1 MWIYLIL
8 ILITLIY
15 IYFKR
20 KYSYWEKHGFP
31 SVPGKIPLGS
41 MSQVSISEHSADF
54 FLREYE
60 KMKHKAPAFGIY
72 FYNRKTLVPTDLDL
86 INEILVK
93 NFDNFNDHGF
103 NLNESND
110 PLMTNISTTSG
121 KKWKDLRTRV
131 APAFSNSSMKMM
143 FPIISLL
150 SNRLTDHL
158 QTFINKNES
167 IDMNEVFQ
175 EFTVEV
181 ITNVA
186 FGIETKCLGNSKN
199 DFYKIARGTAEAS
212 MTEIAKMFILMC
224 SERLAK
230 WIDLRFIPEKTSQF
244 VIDALRKSVV
254 YREKN
259 EILRN
264 DFCQLMVNLMKH
276 PDVQL
281 PFSEMTSNCYLFLH
295 AG

>member
-1 MWIYLIL
+1 MWIYLL
-8 ILITLIY
+8 IISISLIY
-15 IYFKR
+15 IFFKR

-41 MSQVSISEHSADF
+41 MMSISEHSSDF

-60 KMKHKAPAFGIY
+60 KFKHDTPAFGIY

-86 INEILVK
+86 IQDILVK
-93 NFDNFNDHGF
+93 HFANFNDHGF

-110 PLMTNISTTSG
+110 PLMTNIFTTSG
-121 KKWKDLRTRV
+121 KKWKDLRSKVT
-131 APAFSNSSMKMM
+131 PAFTNANMKMM
-143 FPIISLL
+143 FPIVSLM

-158 QTFINKNES
+158 RTFIDKNES
-167 IDMNEVFQ
+167 IDMKEIFQ

-186 FGIETKCLGNSKN
+186 LGIETKCLGNSKN
-199 DFYKIARGTAEAS
+199 DFYKIARGSSEPS
-212 MTEIAKMFILMC
+212 LMDIVKMFVLMC

-230 WIDLRFIPEKTSQF
+230 WLDLRFVSEATSLF
-244 VIDALRKSVV
+244 FIEALRKSVV

-259 EILRN
+259 EFLRN
-264 DFCQLMVNLMKH
+264 DFCQLMINLMKN

-281 PFSEMTSNCYLFLH
+281 PFTEMVSNCYLFLH